1 MLASRTRRLRNLS
14 INSLAPNI
22 LTILALCAGLTSIR
36 FALQERWELAVA
48 AVVLAGI
55 LDGLDGRLAR
65 LLKGA
70 SKFGAELDSLS
81 DFVCFGVAPGFILY
95 QWTLN
100 QLGGV
105 GWILVLGFAV
115 CCALRLARFNTALE
129 NPDRP
134 VWAANFFTGVAA
146 PPAGGLVLLLMFL
159 NFQELGELT
168 RSPYLNGAWMCVVA
182 FLMVS
187 QIPTYSF
194 KRIRVRRDLI
204 MPTLL
209 LVGVGAAAL
218 ATYPWFVLTLIGIA
232 YLASIPLAVR
242 RFAKLVRE
250 QPAEPVETDL
260 PIGDEAADSDD
271 IRTFH

>member
-1 MLASRTRRLRNLS
+1 
-14 INSLAPNI
+14 
-22 LTILALCAGLTSIR
+22 LALCAGLTSIR

-81 DFVCFGVAPGFILY
+81 DFICFGVAPGFILY
-95 QWTLN
+95 QWTLS

-129 NPDRP
+129 KPDRP

-146 PPAGGLVLLLMFL
+146 PPAAGLALLLMFL
-159 NFQELGELT
+159 NFQELGEFT

-218 ATYPWFVLTLIGIA
+218 ATYPWFVLTLIGFA
-232 YLASIPLAVR
+232 YLASIPLAAR
-242 RFAKLVRE
+242 GFARLSRE
-250 QPAEPVETDL
+250 QPEAPAEADIPVAEESTETD
-260 PIGDEAADSDD
+260 DA
-271 IRTFH
+271 RTFH

>member
-232 YLASIPLAVR
+232 YLASIPLAIR

-250 QPAEPVETDL
+250 QPAEPVESDL
-260 PIGDEAADSDD
+260 PVSEEAVDSDD